1 MRMLEYYE
9 NSLNNIYLD
18 PNEKWSSGQQAVVD
32 RLFDN
37 TTIKHM
43 VEEESIP
50 FDFKFHKIDAWVDN
64 VTEAALNAEKDDSDY
79 KEIFFRDCTHE
90 SCRGRYYKYENNYWI
105 VYSDPSKEESISR
118 IKIRRCNNILKW
130 VDNKGELHE
139 YPCVIDYSLSS
150 TNSQTS
156 RMIQQAN
163 SHITVI
169 VQGNK
174 DTLSIKKN
182 RRFIFNGVCYRFF
195 AINNYMQNSY
205 VDKDTP
211 ILFYDFYEE
220 MTIDT
225 DNIDANIADD
235 IRGDF
240 VLSSDIEDI
249 QSPQGFSS
257 QLDITVYNGDNVIEN
272 PVLVY
277 SSSDEDVVTIDED
290 GNYQIVGDVGK
301 EAEITVMIKNNVL
314 SRLVI
319 PVRVVEEFMD
329 IYTIKLSDTPQ
340 KLRQGDKMT
349 IDAYTYN
356 HDTMVSDTITCTPN
370 YIDNKCYTLHQI
382 SPNTWEITN
391 VKPSSK
397 ELVLTFSS
405 TYGIEVKKSIKLT
418 AMW

>member
-1 MRMLEYYE
+1 
-9 NSLNNIYLD
+9 
-18 PNEKWSSGQQAVVD
+18 
-32 RLFDN
+32 
-37 TTIKHM
+37 
-43 VEEESIP
+43 
-50 FDFKFHKIDAWVDN
+50 
-64 VTEAALNAEKDDSDY
+64 
-79 KEIFFRDCTHE
+79 
-90 SCRGRYYKYENNYWI
+90 
-105 VYSDPSKEESISR
+105 
-118 IKIRRCNNILKW
+118 
-130 VDNKGELHE
+130 
-139 YPCVIDYSLSS
+139 
-150 TNSQTS
+150 
-156 RMIQQAN
+156 
-163 SHITVI
+163 
-169 VQGNK
+169 
-174 DTLSIKKN
+174 
-182 RRFIFNGVCYRFF
+182 
-195 AINNYMQNSY
+195 MQNSY

-240 VLSSDIEDI
+240 VLNSDIEDI

-272 PVLVY
+272 PVLIY

-340 KLRQGDKMT
+340 KLRQGDKMV
-349 IDAYTYN
+349 INAYVCKNNEIVTGAN
-356 HDTMVSDTITCTPN
+356 VTCTPN
-370 YIDNKCYTLHQI
+370 YINDKYYTLHQVYD
-382 SPNTWEITN
+382 NTWEVVN
-391 VKPSSK
+391 VKPYSK
-397 ELVLTFSS
+397 DLVLTFTNSEYSVS
-405 TYGIEVKKSIKLT
+405 TEKSIKLT